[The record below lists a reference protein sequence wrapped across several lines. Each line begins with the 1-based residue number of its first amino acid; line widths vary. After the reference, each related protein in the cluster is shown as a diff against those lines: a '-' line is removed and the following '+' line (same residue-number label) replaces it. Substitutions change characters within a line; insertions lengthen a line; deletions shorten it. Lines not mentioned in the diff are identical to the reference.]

1 MPWCPVCRNEYKEG
15 YTVCADCNAQL
26 VDELEEVTIKE
37 QDPSTHTEDI
47 VDALDYAQDKEIA
60 DFEDKEAFAAMMA
73 DEEFIEEMNKAKQS
87 AVPYVKASDKAEN
100 YKSSAFALLFVG
112 ILGVLFLLLSHLNV
126 IPIKLAPHMAV
137 IGTVVMGI
145 MFVIFIIIGLYSLK
159 TSKEYSEKAEDE
171 DNLTESII
179 EYFKT
184 EVTCEDVDKI
194 AFSGDDSSMEDEI
207 KFFNR
212 NEAIKKMITEKF
224 GEQDASYLSK
234 QSENM
239 YDMLFENKE

>member
-1 MPWCPVCRNEYKEG
+1 MPWCPICKNEYKEG
-15 YTVCADCNAQL
+15 YTVCADCNSPL
-26 VDELEEVTIKE
+26 VDELETVVIKE

-47 VDALDYAQDKEIA
+47 VDALEYAQDKEIS
-60 DFEDKEAFAAMMA
+60 DFDDKEVFAAMMA
-73 DEEFIEEMNKAKQS
+73 DEEFVNELKENEKVM
-87 AVPYVKASDKAEN
+87 PFVKASDKAEN

-112 ILGVLFLLLSHLNV
+112 ILGVLFLILSYLNV
-126 IPIKLAPHMAV
+126 IPISLAPHMAI

-171 DNLTESII
+171 DLLTESIV

-184 EVTCEDVDKI
+184 AITKEYIDSL
-194 AFSGDDSSMEDEI
+194 AFSEDGNDIEDEI
-207 KFFNR
+207 KFLNR
-212 NEAIKKMITEKF
+212 NDAIKKVITEKF
-224 GEQDASYLSK
+224 GTLDASYLSK

-239 YDMLFENKE
+239 YEMIFENME